1 MIKNKKHDYI
11 IKDTS
16 SARDVVLFIL
26 LNTLEK
32 GEMSHIVLR
41 EALSK
46 ADSLSDEDRALVT
59 RIVNGTLDRLITIDS
74 ILSKYLKK
82 PLKMLKPQIR
92 EILRMS
98 VYQILYMDRIP
109 DRAVCN
115 EAVNLAKLHGLS
127 GLSGFVNGVLRNICR
142 DKEDNIER
150 LTAFSDEWIHYSM
163 PKWLYKRFER
173 EFGIEKAKEI
183 CSAFLSE
190 RKITVR
196 FNTSIKSEEEIL
208 EKLKKDGVSAVRFNM
223 EAMLRDSGIEIED
236 KWLPVMYEL
245 ENIYGINKLNAFKE
259 GLIQPQDPAAAVP
272 CALARAEGDLRVID
286 VCAAPGGKSIQMA
299 DILNGR
305 GFVEARDI
313 SDYKVSMI
321 DDNIKRSGFKN
332 IGSKK
337 LDALNEDEESLYR
350 ADIVIADLPC
360 SGLGIIGRKPDIKQN
375 IEPYSIGELQLL
387 QRDILSIVS
396 RYVKPHGKLI
406 YSTCTLTA
414 EEDEQNVAW
423 AEENLGFKIK
433 EMVKLFPG
441 AQNDGFFAAVLEKN
455 YI

>member
-32 GEMSHIVLR
+32 NEMSHIVLR

-46 ADSLSDEDRALVT
+46 ADRLQDEDRALVT

-74 ILSKYLKK
+74 ILAKYLKK

-92 EILRMS
+92 ELLRMS

-142 DKEDNIER
+142 DKEDDFEK
-150 LTAFSDEWIHYSM
+150 LMTFSEEWIRFSV
-163 PKWLYKRFER
+163 PKWLYKRFEH
-173 EFGIEKAKEI
+173 EFGEEKTREI
-183 CSAFLSE
+183 CQAFLNE
-190 RKITVR
+190 RKLTVR
-196 FNTSIKSEEEIL
+196 FNTSIKSESDIL
-208 EKLKKDGVSAVRFNM
+208 DKLKEDGVSFARLDM
-223 EAMLRDSGIEIED
+223 GAMLRRYGIEIED
-236 KWLPVMYEL
+236 RCLPVVYEL
-245 ENIYGINKLNAFKE
+245 ENVYGINNLKAFKE

-272 CALARAEGDLRVID
+272 CVLARAEGDLRVID
-286 VCAAPGGKSIQMA
+286 VCAAPGGKAIQMA
-299 DILNGR
+299 DILR
-305 GFVEARDI
+305 GMGHVEARDI
-313 SDYKVSMI
+313 SNYKVSMI
-321 DDNIKRSGFKN
+321 DDNIKRSGLKN
-332 IGSKK
+332 IESRK
-337 LDALNEDEESLYR
+337 LDALTEDEESLYR

-387 QRDILSIVS
+387 QRDILSVVS
-396 RYVKPHGKLI
+396 KYVKPHGKLV
-406 YSTCTLTA
+406 YSTCTLTS

-423 AEENLGFKIK
+423 AEENLGFKTI
-433 EMVKLFPG
+433 EMVKIFPG
-441 AQNDGFFAAVLEKN
+441 MQNDGFFAAVLEKT

>member
-16 SARDVVLFIL
+16 SSRDVVLFIL

-32 GEMSHIVLR
+32 HEMSHVVLR
-41 EALSK
+41 ETLSK
-46 ADSLSDEDRALVT
+46 ADNLSDEDRALVT

-74 ILSKYLKK
+74 ILVKFLTK

-115 EAVNLAKLHGLS
+115 EAVNLTKLHGIN

-142 DKEDNIER
+142 EKDSDLEK
-150 LTAFSDEWIHYSM
+150 LMTFSEEHIRYSM
-163 PKWLYKRFER
+163 PKWLYKRLEH
-173 EFGIEKAKEI
+173 EFGTKKTQEI
-183 CSAFLSE
+183 CQAFLHE
-190 RKITVR
+190 RKLTVR

-208 EKLKKDGVSAVRFNM
+208 KRLSEDGVKAVKFDM
-223 EAMLRDSGIEIED
+223 QKMLLSYGISLEER
-236 KWLPVMYEL
+236 WLPVIYEL
-245 ENIYGINKLNAFKE
+245 ENVYGITQLNAFEE
-259 GLIQPQDPAAAVP
+259 GFIQPQDPAAAVP
-272 CALARAEGDLRVID
+272 CALARPEGELKVID
-286 VCAAPGGKSIQMA
+286 VCAAPGGKSIQIA
-299 DILNGR
+299 DLLR
-305 GFVEARDI
+305 GKGTVEARDI
-313 SDYKVSMI
+313 SDYKIAMI
-321 DDNIKRSGFKN
+321 DENIKRCGLLNLS
-332 IGSKK
+332 SKK
-337 LDALNEDEESLYR
+337 LDALIEDEESLYR

-375 IEPYSIGELQLL
+375 IEPYSIEELQLL
-387 QRDILSIVS
+387 QRDILRVVS

-406 YSTCTLTA
+406 YSTCTLTG

-423 AEENLGFKIK
+423 AEENLGFKTK
-433 EMVKLFPG
+433 EMVKIFPG
-441 AQNDGFFAAVLEKN
+441 VQNDGFFAAVLEKT
-455 YI
+455 YR